1 MYYKLKNTLAGIAVA
16 VALLGVSYAAGRPP
30 TASDAARF
38 DISSPSLETRLDAP
52 QLSHKH
58 NLRRSLSMPYFSFG
72 PLLPRRES

>member
-1 MYYKLKNTLAGIAVA
+1 MYYKLKNTFAGLAVA

-30 TASDAARF
+30 MAPDARF
-38 DISSPSLETRLDAP
+38 DIRSPGLETRLDTP

-58 NLRRSLSMPYFSFG
+58 NLRRSLSMPYFSFA